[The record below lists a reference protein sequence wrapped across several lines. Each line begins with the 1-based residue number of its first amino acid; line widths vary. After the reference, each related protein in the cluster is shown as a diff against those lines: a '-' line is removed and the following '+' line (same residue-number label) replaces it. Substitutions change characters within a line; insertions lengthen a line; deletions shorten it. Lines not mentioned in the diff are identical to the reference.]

1 MSSVSNKCAADETA
15 TGGAV
20 KKSKGGGAKTPNDEY
35 FDRRTAWINKH
46 NDISGAILVKGISR
60 SNDSE
65 DESESD
71 DEENDDTSK
80 YTTEQMNSLRVI
92 MITKN
97 RSEQHEKMGKLIL
110 GDQYGDSFKMF
121 NTSFSYDVLDSW
133 QRVKGRLSKMTPSEK
148 FDALLAYT
156 HTLKQYD
163 VWMHD
168 NEGGMDVLVKGLAT
182 VWRNL
187 LKKSDDEIGWDLVY
201 TKPGTLELL
210 RQFKEEVEGTGV
222 DYYDMGK
229 FNYE

>member
-1 MSSVSNKCAADETA
+1 MSSVSSVADETA
-15 TGGAV
+15 TGGGA
-20 KKSKGGGAKTPNDEY
+20 AKTPHDEY
-35 FDRRTAWINKH
+35 FDRRTAWMNEHK
-46 NDISGAILVKGISR
+46 DISGAILVKGISR

-97 RSEQHEKMGKLIL
+97 RSEQHEKMGRLIL

-187 LKKSDDEIGWDLVY
+187 LKKSDDEIGWDLEY